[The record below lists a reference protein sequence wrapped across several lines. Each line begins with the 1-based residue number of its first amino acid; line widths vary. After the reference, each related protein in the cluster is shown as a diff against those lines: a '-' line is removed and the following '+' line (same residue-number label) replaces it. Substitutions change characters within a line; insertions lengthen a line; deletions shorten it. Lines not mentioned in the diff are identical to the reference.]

1 MTTYKEMDE
10 AIKEKELAFVQS
22 GEGGEGSST
31 QGIWV
36 AAKAY
41 IGRMFTI
48 KERLTFNAENITP
61 RVKSYLL
68 EIEGKNFFSRKK
80 NFSKST
86 MLRIQFVKVLIKTFL
101 HIRILLQKTFFKS
114 TMFSGFNSKKYYTKK
129 Q

>member
-1 MTTYKEMDE
+1 MTTYKEMEE

-41 IGRMFTI
+41 VGRMFTV

-61 RVKSYLL
+61 RVKSYLM

-80 NFSKST
+80 TF
-86 MLRIQFVKVLIKTFL
+86 QKV
-101 HIRILLQKTFFKS
+101 QC
-114 TMFSGFNSKKYYTKK
+114 
-129 Q
+129 